1 MSFFSN
7 FQTDK
12 CPGPISGNP
21 VSGLNEKV
29 CLQAQRV
36 FDACIKQGQSDG
48 MVLTITDP
56 TPANPTYPLTFISAR
71 SVTSTGT
78 VTAFQVDRLPDK
90 ANCARV
96 QATIDIPVEVIYTDA
111 NGVEGKAS
119 SSVTVSEDVILFV
132 PQPSIVP
139 YEVQCVVS
147 AVAPEGARS
156 DVRVLRYPA
165 CAGIYAGDLCGI
177 FRAAAVPAGEQL
189 RRLLQQ
195 VTKAWSVSQKAGNYY
210 RLFCFICAGA
220 RRGGYAKVGTGKTLR
235 RVRRGGGGGRAVRML
250 PRKFCAVRYGKLYH
264 APCGGKLCLRA
275 VKRF

>member
-12 CPGPISGNP
+12 CPGPINGNP
-21 VSGLNEKV
+21 VNGLNEKV

-48 MVLTITDP
+48 MVLTVTDP

-71 SVTSTGT
+71 SITSTGT

-111 NGVEGKAS
+111 NGVEGKAT

-147 AVAPEGARS
+147 AVAPEGVFNAENNTFTA
-156 DVRVLRYPA
+156 DMCITVVLKIVISVDLLVPTYGYCAIPPA
-165 CAGIYAGDLCGI
+165 QEY
-177 FRAAAVPAGEQL
+177 
-189 RRLLQQ
+189 
-195 VTKAWSVSQKAGNYY
+195 SQE
-210 RLFCFICAGA
+210 ICAGFFE
-220 RRGGYAKVGTGKTLR
+220 
-235 RVRRGGGGGRAVRML
+235 L
-250 PRKFCAVRYGKLYH
+250 PLY
-264 APCGGKLCLRA
+264 PQGNSCGGCCNK
-275 VKRF
+275 